1 MAKKARK
8 SAAQAANG
16 SAKKSA
22 NLTDRD
28 KKTLKDL
35 VGLADRI
42 VEDAQKK
49 RDPYLDIPA
58 RSLSNVKYNK
68 TKRFLE
74 LGRATNRR
82 QLFNLSQ
89 AKASSSSKSPPACE
103 GFSICSST
111 RSKACARKPSI
122 PRMNAIR

>member
-8 SAAQAANG
+8 SAQGTNGAATKAAL
-16 SAKKSA
+16 S
-22 NLTDRD
+22 DRD

-35 VGLADRI
+35 IGLANRI

-89 AKASSSSKSPPACE
+89 AKAYMQSVLVAKGCTQLIQE
-103 GFSICSST
+103 Q
-111 RSKACARKPSI
+111 K
-122 PRMNAIR
+122 